1 MICKLNLNV
10 FMNLKE
16 ALNSTFMN
24 LREIVNNDDRH
35 LSNTLKT
42 IGSPIPL
49 GPKQTYMSY
58 PDWVPRE

>member
-1 MICKLNLNV
+1 MYLWT
-10 FMNLKE
+10 KE

-49 GPKQTYMSY
+49 GPQQTYMSY